1 MSSAVDTVASFYT
14 AIEQGRHGDALAGL
28 LAPDAVT
35 IERPNALVPGGRVSD
50 RAAMIAASSA
60 GAGLLS
66 SQQYD
71 VHWIQEVGDTVAV
84 RLTWRGVVAQ
94 DAGPFLTGQELVAH
108 IAQFVRVRD
117 GLIAEIE
124 TYDCYE
130 PFAS

>member
-1 MSSAVDTVASFYT
+1 MSSAVDTVTSFYA
-14 AIEQGRHGDALAGL
+14 AIEQGRHGDALEEL

-35 IERPNALVPGGRVSD
+35 IERPNVLVPSGRVSD
-50 RAAMIAASSA
+50 RATMVAASSA

-71 VHWIQEVGDTVAV
+71 VRWIQEVGDTVAV
-84 RLTWRGVVAQ
+84 RLTWRAVVAQ
-94 DAGPFLTGQELVAH
+94 DAGPFHQGQELVAH

-124 TYDCYE
+124 TFDCYE
-130 PFAS
+130 PFGS